1 MSATITDE
9 QFAVRDLIRSWA
21 AGTGAPDTVRDVEHG
36 RGDAWQAVYDGIAEL
51 GLFGVAV
58 EESAG
63 GAGGSAGTKGNVIIR
78 YAGAQRGTGGTVN
91 SAGGYTY
98 HMFTS
103 EANIFGST
111 TFIT

>member
-1 MSATITDE
+1 MSATIIDE

-58 EESAG
+58 EETAG
-63 GAGGSAGTKGNVIIR
+63 GAGGSVTDLCAMVE
-78 YAGAQRGTGGTVN
+78 
-91 SAGGYTY
+91 
-98 HMFTS
+98 
-103 EANIFGST
+103 EAEVRR
-111 TFIT
+111 

>member
-58 EESAG
+58 EETAG
-63 GAGGSAGTKGNVIIR
+63 GAGGSVTDLCAMV
-78 YAGAQRGTGGTVN
+78 
-91 SAGGYTY
+91 
-98 HMFTS
+98 
-103 EANIFGST
+103 EARSPRRHWPHWWSPIPPSSKRCRPGS
-111 TFIT
+111 